1 MVALEGINEKLGTI
15 IPLLNTIF
23 SVQKTPNIPI
33 KPVPMPTGP
42 WPVMCDTKRA
52 IEYSNKGEF

>member
-23 SVQKTPNIPI
+23 SVQKAPI

-42 WPVMCDTKRA
+42 YPVICDTKQA